1 MYRSIYIP
9 VDNSDYSN
17 TAIDIG
23 VMLAKQ
29 FGAKVIGSHAYAA
42 KLHDKRFKQMEAGLP
57 EEYHDENELERQRK
71 IHDSLIT
78 RGLEIITDSYL
89 DIVDQKCNESNVPLE
104 RRSLEGKNYKVLVD
118 DIIQNGY
125 DLVILGA
132 LGVGAVRESM
142 IGSVTERTI
151 RRVRKS
157 DIFVVK
163 ETQPPVPGKMG
174 KIVVAVDGSHYSFGG
189 FKMALALAK
198 AYQLEIDVVSAFDPY
213 YHYAVFNSISGV
225 LNEEAGKVF
234 RFKEQEKLHE
244 EVIDSG
250 LAKIY
255 QSHLE
260 VCLKVAEAEG
270 ITVKTSLLDG
280 KPFEKVLQYVKKE
293 KPWLLIV
300 GRIGVHSD
308 EEMDVGSNSEN
319 LIRMAPCNVLVS
331 NRKYIPP
338 IDAIAEYTVAW
349 TEEAS
354 KRMEKVPI
362 FARGVAKTAVYRYAI
377 EKGFTIISNSVVD
390 AAMGDILPK
399 SAIEAMKNL
408 GKVLDE
414 KGIDRNKMT
423 AADGVAETLN
433 SGGIAGM
440 MTQIVGTPDAE
451 RAASYDEKAKL
462 DFYICGGC
470 GYTAKGEKPVKCPIC
485 SAEGSAFQF
494 LDKSLFESAAKAEG
508 GLSQEVGYDGVPLN
522 WTEDAKNVL
531 RKVPAGFER
540 RRAKAKSEK
549 MARKMG
555 FQTITKEFA
564 VRMIEG
570 GQYDEEAVEM
580 SAKAIAGAILPKTE
594 EKEEVKGGDVQE
606 AKKVLAGPTF
616 TWSAEAQERLSR
628 VPVGFMRDATRQHI
642 ENYAYSESASHI
654 TLEVAEAG
662 IKKAT
667 EEMESVLSGAT
678 SLEDIKKRIAKMTI
692 GDGVSSRTEQ
702 ASFHFCGMCGYVV
715 RQVPE
720 KCPVCEAKKARFI
733 LMLTGVDYFICVI
746 CSQVAHKKIPDH
758 CSLCGAGGEY
768 FKSLERK
775 ESSFEK
781 SLSPIVWTDAANTKL
796 MEIPEGFM
804 REMTRWR
811 IEADARRKSI
821 REIDPAV
828 IEAKYNEWTHVSRK
842 VERNLPWDAEADRRM
857 SRIPSFVRGTVVKEI
872 EAYASE
878 KGIARV
884 TVEILDQVTAR
895 WVEAMR
901 FQGF

>member
-89 DIVDQKCNESNVPLE
+89 DIVDEKCKEGNIPME
-104 RRSLEGKNYKVLVD
+104 RVSLEGKNYKVLVD
-118 DIIQNGY
+118 DIVKNGY

-157 DIFVVK
+157 DVFVVK
-163 ETQPPVPGKMG
+163 ETKPPEPGKMG
-174 KIVVAVDGSHYSFGG
+174 KIVVAVDGSHFSFAG
-189 FKMALALAK
+189 FKTALDLAK
-198 AYQLEIDVVSAFDPY
+198 AYQLQIDVVSAFDPY

-225 LNEEAGKVF
+225 LSEEAGKVF

-260 VCLKVAEAEG
+260 ICLKIAEAEG
-270 ITVKTSLLDG
+270 VTIKTSLLDG

-293 KPWLLIV
+293 KPWLLVV

-308 EEMDVGSNSEN
+308 EDMDVGSNSEN

-331 NRKYIPP
+331 NQKYIPP

-408 GKVLDE
+408 GRVLDE

-423 AADGVAETLN
+423 AAEGVSQTLEGN
-433 SGGIAGM
+433 GLAGM
-440 MTQIVGTPDAE
+440 MTQIVGDRDAE
-451 RAASYDEKAKL
+451 RAASYDEKAKM
-462 DFYICGGC
+462 DFHICGGC
-470 GYTAKGEKPVKCPIC
+470 GYTAKGEKPVRCPIC

-494 LDKSLFESAAKAEG
+494 LDKSIFEAAAKAEG
-508 GLSQEVGYDGVPLN
+508 GLVQEVGYDGVPLN
-522 WTEDAKNVL
+522 WTEDAKNII

-540 RRAKAKSEK
+540 RRAKAKAEK

-564 VRMIEG
+564 IRMIEG
-570 GQYDEEAVEM
+570 NQDEDQAIEM
-580 SAKAIAGAILPKTE
+580 SAKAIAEAVLPQGALKSQGEPKAE
-594 EKEEVKGGDVQE
+594 EKKPEVKAPQFSW
-606 AKKVLAGPTF
+606 T
-616 TWSAEAQERLSR
+616 AEAQERLAR
-628 VPVGFMRDATRQHI
+628 VPVGFMRDGTRQHI
-642 ENYAYSESASHI
+642 ENYAYSHSISEI

-678 SLEDIKKRIAKMTI
+678 SLEEIKKRIATMTK
-692 GDGVSSRTEQ
+692 GETAAEEN
-702 ASFHFCGMCGYVV
+702 FHFCGMCGHVV
-715 RQVPE
+715 RQVPAQ
-720 KCPVCEAKKARFI
+720 CPVCEAKASRFI
-733 LMLTGVDYFICVI
+733 FMKKELDYFVCTL
-746 CSQVAHKKIPDH
+746 CSQVASPQIPDH
-758 CSLCGAGGEY
+758 CTLCGAPGEY
-768 FKSLERK
+768 YKKLERK
-775 ESSFEK
+775 ESGLDK
-781 SLSPIVWTDAANTKL
+781 VLAPITWTDAANTKL
-796 MEIPEGFM
+796 LEIPEGLI
-804 REMTRWR
+804 RDMTRWR
-811 IEADARRKSI
+811 IEVDARKKGI
-821 REIDPAV
+821 REISPAT
-828 IEAKYNEWTHVSRK
+828 IDAKYSEWAQLSRK
-842 VERNLPWDAEADRRM
+842 VERHHPWDAEAENRIA
-857 SRIPSFVRGTVVKEI
+857 RIPSFVRGTVIKEI
-872 EAYASE
+872 ESYASE
-878 KGIARV
+878 KGIGRI
-884 TVEILDQVTAR
+884 TVEILDQVTER
-895 WVEAMR
+895 WAEAMR
-901 FQGF
+901 SQGF

>member
-89 DIVDQKCNESNVPLE
+89 DIVDQKCSESNVPLE

-118 DIIQNGY
+118 DIVQNGY

-132 LGVGAVRESM
+132 LGVGAVKESM

-157 DIFVVK
+157 DVFVVK
-163 ETQPPVPGKMG
+163 ETKPPVQGKMG

-189 FKMALALAK
+189 FKMALAMAK
-198 AYQLEIDVVSAFDPY
+198 AYQLEVDVVSAFDPY

-260 VCLKVAEAEG
+260 VCQKIAETEG
-270 ITVKTSLLDG
+270 VKIKTSLLDG

-293 KPWLLIV
+293 RPWLLVV

-319 LIRMAPCNVLVS
+319 LIRMAPCNVLVA
-331 NRKYIPP
+331 NQKYIPP

-354 KRMEKVPI
+354 KRMEKVPV

-423 AADGVAETLN
+423 AADGVAETLG

-440 MTQIVGTPDAE
+440 MTQIVGTTADAE
-451 RAASYDEKAKL
+451 RAAGYDEKAKL
-462 DFYICGGC
+462 DFFICGGC
-470 GYTAKGEKPVKCPIC
+470 GYTAKGDKPVKCPIC
-485 SAEGSAFQF
+485 SADGSVFQF

-522 WTEDAKNVL
+522 WTEEAKNIL

-540 RRAKAKSEK
+540 RRAKAKAEK

-555 FQTITKEFA
+555 FKTLTKEFA

-570 GQYDEEAVEM
+570 GQYDDEEAIEM

-594 EKEEVKGGDVQE
+594 TAAPLPVVEEKKPEPKAPQ
-606 AKKVLAGPTF
+606 F
-616 TWSAEAQERLSR
+616 TWSEEAKARLER
-628 VPVGFMRDATRQHI
+628 VPVGFMRDGTRQHI
-642 ENYAYSESASHI
+642 ENYAFALPTSHI

-667 EEMESVLSGAT
+667 EEMEAVLSGAT
-678 SLEDIKKRIAKMTI
+678 SLEEIKKRIAKMTI
-692 GDGVSSRTEQ
+692 GDDAVPGKETL
-702 ASFHFCGMCGYVV
+702 HFCGMCGHVV
-715 RQVPE
+715 KQVPE
-720 KCPVCEAKKARFI
+720 KCPVCEAKRSRFI
-733 LMLTGVDYFICVI
+733 LMVEGTDYFICVI
-746 CSQVAHKKIPDH
+746 CSQVAHKEIPDH
-758 CSLCGAGGEY
+758 CLLCGASGEY
-768 FKSLERK
+768 YKALERR
-775 ESSFEK
+775 ESGLEK
-781 SLSPIVWTDAANTKL
+781 AFMPVTWTDAANAKL
-796 MEIPEGFM
+796 LEIPEGFM

-811 IEADARRKSI
+811 IEVGARKKGL

-828 IEAKYNEWTHVSRK
+828 IEAKYNEWAHASRK
-842 VERNLPWDAEADRRM
+842 VERNLPWDAEAEART

-872 EAYASE
+872 EAYAAE
-878 KGIARV
+878 KGIGRI
-884 TVEILDQVTAR
+884 TVEILDQVTER

-901 FQGF
+901 YQGF